1 MLSAAATSSSSSS
14 ARNVSVDR
22 SKRVQDT
29 TVRCRGRRR
38 KAPSISPSFA
48 PPLPAVLYAHPT
60 ALRRAQRRR
69 SATGATIGPRQGAPH
84 RVASSATCARRV
96 RRMRRVRA
104 IPTPCPIGVGGR
116 WGAPPVL
123 YPSIGSEQAPRQPP
137 GIATTQGTS
146 TLRRRPHHRCAR
158 QLLACH
164 HRPTRNSTV
173 FQYYRHRSD
182 KIPPVA
188 SIRVT
193 RC

>member
-1 MLSAAATSSSSSS
+1 MTWQSWRTINNEGGRPVSR
-14 ARNVSVDR
+14 ARPHY
-22 SKRVQDT
+22 
-29 TVRCRGRRR
+29 RCSQ
-38 KAPSISPSFA
+38 P
-48 PPLPAVLYAHPT
+48 
-60 ALRRAQRRR
+60 ALRRAQRHR
-69 SATGATIGPRQGAPH
+69 SATGAAVGPRQGAPH
-84 RVASSATCARRV
+84 HVASSATCARRV
-96 RRMRRVRA
+96 RWMRRVRA

-164 HRPTRNSTV
+164 HRPTRSSTV
-173 FQYYRHRSD
+173 FQYYRHRPD

-188 SIRVT
+188 SVRVT